1 MNTAQH
7 LPHDYRSQMQRLA
20 LAYVID
26 HQAEHLG
33 DPEQLAE
40 RTTCHL
46 VHQYDVPL
54 FMAPRLVALA
64 ISELPGTAPP
74 PALHHL

>member
-1 MNTAQH
+1 MNTDPH
-7 LPHDYRSQMQRLA
+7 LPRDYRSQMQRLA

-46 VHQYDVPL
+46 VHQHGVPL

-64 ISELPGTAPP
+64 ISELPSTAPP
-74 PALHHL
+74 AALHHL

>member
-1 MNTAQH
+1 MNAAAL
-7 LPHDYRSQMQRLA
+7 LPYDYRSQMQRLA
-20 LAYVID
+20 LAYVLD

-33 DPEQLAE
+33 DPQQLAE

-54 FMAPRLVALA
+54 FMAPRLAALA
-64 ISELPGTAPP
+64 ISELPATP
-74 PALHHL
+74 

>member
-7 LPHDYRSQMQRLA
+7 LPHDYRSQMQSLA
-20 LAYVID
+20 LAFVIT

-33 DPEQLAE
+33 DPDQLAE
-40 RTTCHL
+40 RTACHL
-46 VHQYDVPL
+46 VHQHGVPL

-64 ISELPGTAPP
+64 ISELPP
-74 PALHHL
+74 PALNP

>member
-1 MNTAQH
+1 MNAAPQ

-20 LAYVID
+20 LAYVIT
-26 HQAEHLG
+26 HQAEHLD
-33 DPEQLAE
+33 DPERLAE
-40 RTTCHL
+40 RTACHL
-46 VHQYDVPL
+46 VHQHGVPL

-74 PALHHL
+74 TAIHYL